1 MKIRAVVQ
9 MTNEIDN
16 NKLDVLNF
24 RLIIK
29 IVNDAPEYTWLNET
43 EDIIYASWYKS
54 IPEARRNLFN
64 LYNFDNMVAINFY
77 QASF

>member
-24 RLIIK
+24 RLIMK

-43 EDIIYASWYKS
+43 EDLLT
-54 IPEARRNLFN
+54 PEVLKDGQCRM
-64 LYNFDNMVAINFY
+64 D
-77 QASF
+77 